1 MDIENVQSEV
11 ERLSKDKTQ
20 IEVTIVNLEKELVR
34 LKSQSDM
41 LSGALQTCNYFLSQF
56 EDNSTKEKS
65 KDNV

>member
-1 MDIENVQSEV
+1 MDIESVQSEI

-41 LSGALQTCNYFLSQF
+41 LSGALQTCNYFLSQY
-56 EDNSTKEKS
+56 EDDSTEEKS

>member
-1 MDIENVQSEV
+1 MDIESVQSEI

-41 LSGALQTCNYFLSQF
+41 LSGALQTCNYFLSQY
-56 EDNSTKEKS
+56 EDDSTEEKS
-65 KDNV
+65 EDDV

>member
-56 EDNSTKEKS
+56 EDDSTEEKS

>member
-1 MDIENVQSEV
+1 MDIESVQSEI

-56 EDNSTKEKS
+56 EDDSTEEKS
-65 KDNV
+65 EDNV